1 MTEKDIFEKY
11 ANLRKTKLNAKNN
24 KEVYPKSD
32 VMTTNIKRWKCEKEH
47 EVKSKIGNIFVNE
60 KILKEYAVKIYE
72 IDPYFLSILEK
83 IYKLMKI
90 GVKIYYLELMFILL
104 NISYL

>member
-32 VMTTNIKRWKCEKEH
+32 VMTTNIKR
-47 EVKSKIGNIFVNE
+47 
-60 KILKEYAVKIYE
+60 
-72 IDPYFLSILEK
+72 
-83 IYKLMKI
+83 
-90 GVKIYYLELMFILL
+90 
-104 NISYL
+104 

>member
-1 MTEKDIFEKY
+1 M
-11 ANLRKTKLNAKNN
+11 
-24 KEVYPKSD
+24 
-32 VMTTNIKRWKCEKEH
+32 
-47 EVKSKIGNIFVNE
+47 NE

-83 IYKLMKI
+83 KYKLMKMGI
-90 GVKIYYLELMFILL
+90 KIYYLELTFILL

>member
-32 VMTTNIKRWKCEKEH
+32 VMTTNIKRWKGEKEH

-90 GVKIYYLELMFILL
+90 GGKIYYLELMFILL